1 MSKGPEA
8 NFWNSIRLKL
18 PKKCFAT
25 RIENKHGGGVPDVHM
40 VWDGLPFWL
49 ELKVTKSNAVSIS
62 PHQIAW
68 HMAYCA
74 RGGASFYLVKRST
87 SRELLLFGGEN
98 GAALADGGCSAV
110 QGQVFKDVG
119 SMFCALRPL
128 LLSKMSFALRPAPL
142 P

>member
-8 NFWNSIRLKL
+8 NFWTQLRQNL

-49 ELKVTKSNAVSIS
+49 ELKVAKSNAIKLS

-68 HMAYCA
+68 NTAYSHK
-74 RGGASFYLVKRST
+74 GGLNFILVKRVGERGLFLFEGGRASEVKEQGLKLKPLFSGSGFGDLWST
-87 SRELLLFGGEN
+87 IRG
-98 GAALADGGCSAV
+98 
-110 QGQVFKDVG
+110 QG
-119 SMFCALRPL
+119 RPGL
-128 LLSKMSFALRPAPL
+128 
-142 P
+142 

>member
-1 MSKGPEA
+1 
-8 NFWNSIRLKL
+8 
-18 PKKCFAT
+18 
-25 RIENKHGGGVPDVHM
+25 
-40 VWDGLPFWL
+40 
-49 ELKVTKSNAVSIS
+49 
-62 PHQIAW
+62 
-68 HMAYCA
+68 MAYCA

-128 LLSKMSFALRPAPL
+128 LLSKMSCALRPLLL